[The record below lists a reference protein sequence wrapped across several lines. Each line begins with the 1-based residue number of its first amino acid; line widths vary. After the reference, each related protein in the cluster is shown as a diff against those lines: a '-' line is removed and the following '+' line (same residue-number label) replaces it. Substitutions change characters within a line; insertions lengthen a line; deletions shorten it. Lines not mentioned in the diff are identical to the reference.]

1 MPKSHKPA
9 QMADI
14 PLFCFSPAEPA
25 QASVAGSDGHRA
37 RMRQRLLTAGPDA
50 LADHEM
56 LEMILFIALPR
67 RDTKPIARAMLTR
80 FGSFGA
86 VIGAPVPE
94 LLAIEGLGEAGAAAI
109 KLVQA
114 AAQRM
119 LRHKAAE
126 LPVLSSWDRTIDYL
140 TAAMAHER
148 VEQFRVLFLDNRH
161 RLIADEVQGR
171 GTIDRT
177 PAYPREVV
185 KRCLELNATG
195 IVLAHN
201 HPSGEPTPSR
211 DDIAMTGE
219 IVRAA
224 TALGIRV
231 HDHVVVG
238 KGKCVSFRSERLL

>member
-1 MPKSHKPA
+1 MFA
-9 QMADI
+9 
-14 PLFCFSPAEPA
+14 FSPTDTA
-25 QASVAGSDGHRA
+25 QASVAGSDGHRG

-114 AAQRM
+114 AAQRL
-119 LRHKAAE
+119 LRHKATE
-126 LPVLSSWDRTIDYL
+126 RPVLSSWDRTIDYL
-140 TAAMAHER
+140 TAAMAQER

-224 TALGIRV
+224 AALGIRV

-238 KGKCVSFRSERLL
+238 KGKCVSFRTERLL